1 MSTTATAMNPAVAPL
16 LQSLDLEHKTTMRV
30 LKAVPAGKLDFKP
43 HERNMSAGELAWHIA
58 YSQYGLARIV
68 ALGNFEGYQQPPT
81 PATLD
86 EIVAGAESYY
96 QKTREALSS
105 LTPQQLSA
113 SIPLPGGRSM
123 PAAGLMWSGVL
134 FHQIHHRGQ
143 LSVYIRMA
151 GGKVPSIYG
160 PSADDNPF
168 A

>member
-1 MSTTATAMNPAVAPL
+1 MSTTATAMNPAVAQL
-16 LQSLDLEHKTTMRV
+16 LQSLDHEHTTTMRV
-30 LKAVPAGKLDFKP
+30 LKAVPADQLGFKP

-58 YSQYGLARIV
+58 YSQYGLAQIV
-68 ALGNFEGYQQPPT
+68 ATAKFEGYQQPPV

-86 EIVAGAESYY
+86 EIVAGAEGYY
-96 QKTREALSS
+96 QKTREVLSS
-105 LTPQQLSA
+105 LTAEQLAA
-113 SIPLPGGRSM
+113 SIPLPGGRSI
-123 PAAGLMWSGVL
+123 PAAALMWNGVL

-160 PSADDNPF
+160 PSGDDNPF